1 MIRLGD
7 ARSMEPES
15 SAIEEEKV
23 LSGRQLQYSLA
34 VINSMD
40 TASDTNTMTE
50 RTPRLEELKLE

>member
-1 MIRLGD
+1 
-7 ARSMEPES
+7 MEPES